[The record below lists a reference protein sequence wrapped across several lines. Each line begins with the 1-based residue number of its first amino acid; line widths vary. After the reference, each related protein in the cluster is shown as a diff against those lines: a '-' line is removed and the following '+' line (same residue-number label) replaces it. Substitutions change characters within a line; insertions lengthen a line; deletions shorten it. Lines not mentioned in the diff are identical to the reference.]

1 MTHSRRAAQVGHDPR
16 DTPGGIS
23 EVVRIGLLGDFR
35 VSVGARTI
43 GERGWRLKKAK
54 SLIKLLALAPGHR
67 LHREQAMEWLWPDLD
82 PKAAANNLRYA
93 LHVARR
99 TLEPTS
105 SAASRYLRLL
115 GDHLALCPDGPLWVD
130 VEAFEDAA
138 VAARRARDPAAYR
151 GAVDLYA
158 GDLLPQD
165 RYEAWAEDRR
175 EELRRLYLVLL
186 IEMTGLYE
194 EREEYGPAIEAL
206 SRVVASEPTREEAHA
221 GLMRLY
227 ALSRRP
233 QRALGQYEQLR
244 QALREKLGTEPA
256 ATSRHLYEQIAVG
269 RLPISPSLPSNP
281 SLEESPRDRRHNLPA
296 LRTSFVGRERELVEL
311 KRALVMTRLLTLTGT
326 GGCGK
331 TRLALEVAKDL
342 VGAYAEGV
350 WLVEL
355 AGLSEPTLVPQALAA
370 ALTVRER
377 PNLPL
382 IDALVDA
389 LRTKNMLL
397 VLDNCEHLI
406 GAAARS
412 VDILLSG
419 CPRLRILA
427 TSREPLAIA
436 GETNWQVPTLALPAP
451 RRPLTVEELERY
463 ESARLFLERVR
474 HRNPAFVPTPRNAP
488 AVAEI
493 CRRLEGIPLAIELA
507 AARVG
512 LSVEQ
517 IAERLDD
524 SLRVLTT
531 GGRTT
536 SPRQQTFRGALDW
549 SYELLSEPEQRLFG
563 RLSVFAGGWSLEAVE
578 AVGAGGDIEAENVLD
593 LLLKLADKS
602 LVVAEATMEG
612 RAHYRMLEPIRQYG
626 REKLEESGKLD
637 DVRRRHAAWFL
648 SLAEQA
654 EPELKRARQQA
665 WLERLESEH
674 DNLRAAL
681 SWALES
687 EDAELGL
694 RLAGALGEF
703 WHMRGHLSEGRRWLE
718 ATLAKGDAPS
728 ASGRAK
734 ALARAGYIAWEQGDY
749 ERSVALS
756 EESLALSRKL
766 GDEAGVAAVL
776 YTLGWAALFRNELE
790 QASSLT
796 EEAITLQREMNDTVG
811 VARSLS
817 ILGLAVNAQHD
828 HERAIALHE
837 EGLALAR
844 DTEDSFAIVLSL
856 MLGAIASLNR
866 GDHQRTK
873 VLLKEGLELSQR
885 LKTMHVTAGH
895 LHLSAALA
903 GSQEQPV
910 RSARLWGAGES
921 LREAIGTILSPVEHH
936 FYDPYL
942 AAARAQLDEATWEAA
957 WAEGKA
963 MMLEEACEYAL
974 SEEKL
979 ASSTI
984 SVPKQAPADKPARG
998 LTRREEE
1005 VAGLVAQGLTNRRVA
1020 AELSISEHTVATHVR
1035 EILKKLG
1042 LRSRTQIA
1050 AWVSERRTLPK
1061 RG

>member
-1 MTHSRRAAQVGHDPR
+1 M
-16 DTPGGIS
+16 
-23 EVVRIGLLGDFR
+23 LGDFR
-35 VSVGARTI
+35 VSVGARI
-43 GERGWRLKKAK
+43 IREGEWHLRKAG
-54 SLIKLLALAPGHR
+54 SLIKLLALASGHR
-67 LHREQAMEWLWPDLD
+67 LHREQVMEWLWPDLD

-93 LHVARR
+93 LHIARR
-99 TLEPTS
+99 TLERTS
-105 SAASRYLRLL
+105 SADSRYLQLL
-115 GDHLALCPDGPLWVD
+115 GDHLALCSDGPLWVD
-130 VEAFEDAA
+130 VESFEDAA
-138 VAARRARDPAAYR
+138 VAARHARDPAAYR

-175 EELRRLYLVLL
+175 EELRRLYLALL
-186 IEMTGLYE
+186 VELAGLCE
-194 EREEYGPAIEAL
+194 ERGEYGSAIDMLGKA
-206 SRVVASEPTREEAHA
+206 VASEPTREEAHA

-227 ALSRRP
+227 ALSGHP

-244 QALREKLGTEPA
+244 QTLREKLGTEPT
-256 ATSRHLYEQIAVG
+256 ATSRHLYEQIAAG
-269 RLPISPSLPSNP
+269 RLPISPLLPSGP
-281 SLEESPRDRRHNLPA
+281 SVGEPPGARLHNLPPA
-296 LRTSFVGRERELVEL
+296 RTSFVGWERQVVEI
-311 KRALVMTRLLTLTGT
+311 KRMLAMTRLLTLTGT

-331 TRLALEVAKDL
+331 TRLALEVVKDL
-342 VGAYAEGV
+342 VGTYVDGV

-355 AGLSEPTLVPQALAA
+355 AGLSEPTLVPQAIAA
-370 ALTVRER
+370 ALAVRER

-412 VDILLSG
+412 ADILLSG
-419 CPRLRILA
+419 CPHLRILA

-436 GETNWQVPTLALPAP
+436 GETNWQVPSLALPAP
-451 RRPLTVEELERY
+451 RRPLTVEELGGY

-507 AARVG
+507 AARIG

-524 SLRVLTT
+524 SLELLTT

-536 SPRQQTFRGALDW
+536 SPRQQTLRGALDW
-549 SYELLSEPEQRLFG
+549 SYELLSEPERKLLG
-563 RLSVFAGGWSLEAVE
+563 RFSVFAGGWSLEAAE
-578 AVGAGGDIEAENVLD
+578 MVGAQGGIEREDVLD
-593 LLLKLADKS
+593 LLLKLLDKS
-602 LVVAEATMEG
+602 LVVAEANGDGGM
-612 RAHYRMLEPIRQYG
+612 RYRMLEPIRQYG
-626 REKLEESGKLD
+626 REKLEESGEINA
-637 DVRRRHAAWFL
+637 VRRRHAAWFL
-648 SLAEQA
+648 SLAEQG
-654 EPELKRARQQA
+654 EPELKGAQQPA
-665 WLERLESEH
+665 WLERLEREH

-681 SWALES
+681 GWALER
-687 EDAELGL
+687 EEAELGL

-703 WHMRGHLSEGRRWLE
+703 WHMRGHLSEGWRWLE
-718 ATLAKGDAPS
+718 VALTKEGAPS
-728 ASGRAK
+728 ARAK

-756 EESLALSRKL
+756 EESLALSREV
-766 GDEAGVAAVL
+766 GDKVGIAAAL

-796 EEAITLQREMNDTVG
+796 EEALMLQREMNDTVG

-844 DTEDSFAIVLSL
+844 DAEDSFAIVLSL

-873 VLLKEGLELSQR
+873 VLLKDGLELSQR

-910 RSARLWGAGES
+910 RSARLWGAAEA

-936 FYDPYL
+936 FYDPYID
-942 AAARAQLDEATWEAA
+942 AARAQLDEATWEAA
-957 WAEGKA
+957 WAEGEA

-979 ASSTI
+979 VPSTI
-984 SVPKQAPADKPARG
+984 YVPEQAPADKPAHG

-1005 VAGLVAQGLTNRRVA
+1005 VAGLVARGLTNRRVA

-1050 AWVSERRTLPK
+1050 AWASERRTLPK
-1061 RG
+1061 RC